1 MTMIKK
7 ADLIIDLQYGSTGK
21 GLIAGYLAIKNNYDT
36 VVTAN
41 MPNAGHTFIDDRGNK
56 MIHKVLPNG
65 IVSPNCRDVLIGP
78 GAVFDLQRLIDELLQ
93 AHEFGYN
100 KFKVNIH
107 QNAVVLQEEHKV
119 AEQMTFANIG
129 STMQGSAAAMIQKI
143 RRSIISEENPTAK
156 HVLKD
161 LIELEELGIFVVD
174 RHEYDQILKESVNI
188 LLEGAQ
194 GFSLGINEIFYPY
207 CTSRDCTPARFM
219 ADMGIPL
226 GMLRKVIGTART
238 YPIRVANPKR
248 GTSGGWYPD
257 QEEIDWI
264 DLDVEPELTTVT
276 KKVRR
281 VFTFSHQQ
289 IKDALFHC
297 CPDEIFLNFC
307 NYETD
312 LSVLHK
318 KISSFG
324 SKKIYFGWGPTV
336 NDITESDD
344 KNTSCVPEGVILK

>member
-1 MTMIKK
+1 MNKK

-21 GLIAGYLAIKNNYDT
+21 GLIAGYLAVKNEYDT

-65 IVSPNCRDVLIGP
+65 IVSPKCTDVLIGP
-78 GAVFDLQRLIDELLQ
+78 GAVFDLQRLIDEVVQ
-93 AHEFGYN
+93 VHEFGYSGFN
-100 KFKVNIH
+100 INIH
-107 QNAVVLQEEHKV
+107 QNAVVLQSAHKQNELKY
-119 AEQMTFANIG
+119 ADIG

-143 RRSIISEENPTAK
+143 ERSTVSSQNPTAK
-156 HVLKD
+156 CALKD
-161 LIELEELGIFVVD
+161 LIELEELGIYVID
-174 RHEYDQILKESVNI
+174 RHQYDKILKESTNI

-238 YPIRVANPKR
+238 YPIRVANPKG
-248 GTSGGWYPD
+248 GTSGGCYPD
-257 QEEIDWI
+257 QEEITWDS
-264 DLDVEPELTTVT
+264 LGVEPELTTVT
-276 KKVRR
+276 QRERR
-281 VFTFSHQQ
+281 VFTFSEQQ
-289 IKDALFHC
+289 IEDALFHC

-307 NYETD
+307 NYEVEK
-312 LSVLHK
+312 SVLIHK
-318 KISSFG
+318 IAAFG
-324 SKKIYFGWGPTV
+324 PRKIYFGWGPTV
-336 NDITESDD
+336 NDV
-344 KNTSCVPEGVILK
+344 KEGGIGNDRCIIPRGENLR